1 MEQTKQTEQWN
12 NGTNETTRQVTKRYK
27 LNYVSP
33 GVGGRRK
40 PVNLKYWNPS
50 FEGVKLTLWETHA
63 ARQLQE
69 SSWALKMLLPVAA
82 RCCRLLSVT
91 GAMRIFAMPADVW

>member
-40 PVNLKYWNPS
+40 PVNPPHPK
-50 FEGVKLTLWETHA
+50 GVE
-63 ARQLQE
+63 
-69 SSWALKMLLPVAA
+69 
-82 RCCRLLSVT
+82 RLRL
-91 GAMRIFAMPADVW
+91 DYD